1 MGFEFAL
8 KTAVVAL
15 GGNAITRKGEADD
28 IHRQF
33 ANTRKSLDPLVELIR
48 EGYNLAISHGNGPQV
63 GNALLR
69 VELAKDITPF
79 VPLGVLVADTQG
91 SMGYMIA
98 QSLENR
104 LKREGIHQK
113 VCTVITQVIVDRDD
127 PSIKNPTKFIGQFY
141 SEEEARKLASQLNWV
156 VKDDAGRG
164 WRRVVPSPK
173 PLDIVEG
180 VIIRNLVR
188 GGVIVI
194 AAGGGGIPVYVEN
207 DGTYEGVD
215 AVVDKD
221 YASAVLGNA
230 IGAELLIIVTNI
242 DKVYLNF
249 GSPDQKPLDRI
260 AVGEMEKLLHQG
272 HFPYGSMGPKVSAAI
287 KFIKGGGKKVVIT
300 SIENAYSAVAG
311 STGTIIFA

>member
-1 MGFEFAL
+1 M
-8 KTAVVAL
+8 
-15 GGNAITRKGEADD
+15 
-28 IHRQF
+28 
-33 ANTRKSLDPLVELIR
+33 
-48 EGYNLAISHGNGPQV
+48 
-63 GNALLR
+63 
-69 VELAKDITPF
+69 
-79 VPLGVLVADTQG
+79 
-91 SMGYMIA
+91 
-98 QSLENR
+98 
-104 LKREGIHQK
+104 KREGIHQK

>member
-33 ANTRKSLDPLVELIR
+33 ANTRKSLDPIVELIR

-194 AAGGGGIPVYVEN
+194 AAGWGGIPVYVEN

>member
-33 ANTRKSLDPLVELIR
+33 ANTRKSLDPIVELIR

>member
-33 ANTRKSLDPLVELIR
+33 ANTRKSLDPIVELIR

-260 AVGEMEKLLHQG
+260 AVGEMEKLVHQG